1 MLALQINNQWAVLSE
16 DQSVTIEENSPVW
29 GEGNTFSLPFELDVE
44 ANRHILG
51 NSDQLTGM
59 SVYDVLEGQPATLYV
74 MGIPLFYGKLSLED
88 EVEIADGTVEVSL
101 ISSTLAFNDMID
113 GMNCQDVELTEEIVL
128 GEKFHNYVADTILD
142 EHALTSLQGVFPN
155 AFMRMRNNGV
165 STVNLSNAY
174 PASKYCNI
182 RICYPYPEEQEG
194 SEKGPEKEISKI
206 VVGSEKGY
214 RTRIGLLKE
223 GKYMVLDADR
233 SLSAPCF
240 YVLYFLQCLFSKL
253 SIAFD
258 FDELYSEEDVCRLAF
273 VNTRC
278 KFDEVFNWKTESI
291 TFNKGYYSES
301 GSDFGNYK
309 AIQIVPGDKELDY
322 PLAYLKADAYYLMW
336 DNQIYNY
343 SGKITVTSYINDCV
357 ATSQNFPDSEASS
370 VVESMEKAFGVRF
383 LFNRQNN
390 KVTLRYV
397 RDILRDTSH
406 VNIKAD
412 VLSVYKVENGTKGF
426 ILKYNGDDEDT
437 SFNYNEWGNVVSIGN
452 EKDSVNGYNMLQ
464 TKITPF
470 DKTCYIDA
478 RNGNAYR
485 IKVDDEAE
493 DVDSLNPSLFEV
505 GMFNPVKY
513 GDCTNEGRVH
523 EVSIPFTPVILNDT
537 AWAIRKEELSSLVEN
552 EKDITDDE
560 NSEQSFAVFM
570 DVETKHPALI
580 PEVKVKDSKTYD
592 RVDSIYRASQV
603 ELSFTYVDSQMFDEK
618 LHKAS
623 TVSNKESYYP
633 WSKTFVKYLDNDSP
647 IQTFDAGLTLG
658 IMRGPG
664 NTSGTQEYD
673 QDYDEEGNSKY
684 VAVPTN
690 YAFHS
695 DTVDNYGRVFDYDG
709 EGNYTG
715 VDTSRRFSLK
725 LRAEKPY
732 PDVLTEEMKEEIEA
746 AGLQKWSD
754 GKYYHPISESY
765 ARRRGLFDKFYTEY
779 AHFVTHRKIAKL
791 TLRMEIADLANIDW
805 TKRYRIGNFIGFIN
819 HYSYTVSASGISEV
833 EMELYYM

>member
-1 MLALQINNQWAVLSE
+1 MLALQINNQWVVLSE

-29 GEGNTFSLPFELDVE
+29 GEGNTFSLPFELNVE

-128 GEKFHNYVADTILD
+128 GEKLDNYTINLQVGTGLETFDTVNGFL
-142 EHALTSLQGVFPN
+142 PN
-155 AFMRMRNNGV
+155 HFMRMRNNGV
-165 STVNLSNAY
+165 DTVNVSNSY
-174 PASKYCNI
+174 PAAKYCNT
-182 RICYPYPEEQEG
+182 RICYQLPEQLEDG
-194 SEKGPEKEISKI
+194 EKGPEKEIEKVAI
-206 VVGSEKGY
+206 NVDDKYLYKGY
-214 RTRIGLLKE
+214 KTYIEEKMS
-223 GKYMVLDADR
+223 GKYVVLDADR
-233 SLSAPCF
+233 ALSAPCF
-240 YVLYFLQCLFSKL
+240 YVLYFMECLFKKLSIDIDFSKL
-253 SIAFD
+253 YNNDNS
-258 FDELYSEEDVCRLAF
+258 SEDDICRLAF
-273 VNTRC
+273 FNTSC
-278 KFDEVFNWKTESI
+278 KFKDGLTSVDTSFNI
-291 TFNKGYYSES
+291 PHALYDGFQVLS
-301 GSDFGNYK
+301 GSWNYPVYYWK
-309 AIQIVPGDKELDY
+309 WKVSGLPGIAQGIALANMAIFKTKCI
-322 PLAYLKADAYYLMW
+322 
-336 DNQIYNY
+336 
-343 SGKITVTSYINDCV
+343 
-357 ATSQNFPDSEASS
+357 ATSKNFPKVDCSQ
-370 VVESMEKAFGVRF
+370 VVEALENGFGIRF
-383 LFNRQNN
+383 LFDKQNR
-390 KVTLRYV
+390 KVTPVYV
-397 RDILRDTSH
+397 RDVLTDKDVKS
-406 VNIKAD
+406 VNAEVID
-412 VLSVYKVENGTKGF
+412 VYKVENNTRGF
-426 ILKYNGDDEDT
+426 LLKYSGDDEDT
-437 SFNYNEWGNVVSIGN
+437 SFNYNEWNNVSIIGT
-452 EKDSVNGYNMLQ
+452 DGTDGANGFNQLQ
-464 TKITPF
+464 KNINAF
-470 DKTCYIDA
+470 DKTCYVDQ

-485 IKVDDEAE
+485 TN
-493 DVDSLNPSLFEV
+493 DSDATDLESQNPALFEV
-505 GMFNPVKY
+505 GMFNSVKY
-513 GDCTNEGRVH
+513 GDCSDENRVH
-523 EVSIPFTPVILNDT
+523 EVEIAFTPIVMNDT
-537 AWAIRKEELSSLVEN
+537 EFETRKDKLRGKSRNDSTIADKEN
-552 EKDITDDE
+552 
-560 NSEQSFAVFM
+560 NEQGFAVFL
-570 DVETKHPALI
+570 DVEMKYPSLTKEQKITGEIIHYSSNLNTQM
-580 PEVKVKDSKTYD
+580 KLKYD
-592 RVDSIYRASQV
+592 IY
-603 ELSFTYVDSQMFDEK
+603 FTYVDIQRYDEK
-618 LHKAS
+618 MSKG
-623 TVSNKESYYP
+623 VSGRDKKVGYNTP
-633 WSKTFVKYLDNDSP
+633 LKYLDNDSP

-709 EGNYTG
+709 AGNYTG

-791 TLRMEIADLANIDW
+791 TLRMEIADLVNIDW
-805 TKRYRIGNFIGFIN
+805 TKRYRIGDFIGFIN

-833 EMELYYM
+833 EMELYYI